1 MLRVLNTKQALKRM
15 RKLLLT
21 TPRS

>member
-21 TPRS
+21 TPRG